1 MHVTFASA
9 WINIPYLVV
18 ELLVTW
24 IEGLK
29 LFTDELIQ
37 NAPINQSLPQLSDLC
52 PVVPRMSER
61 TLQRL
66 VENRKMGK

>member
-1 MHVTFASA
+1 MHATFASA
-9 WINIPYLVV
+9 WIKTPYLVV
-18 ELLVTW
+18 ELLVAW

-37 NAPINQSLPQLSDLC
+37 NAPIYQGLPQLSDLC
-52 PVVPRMSER
+52 PVVPRMPER